1 MSEEVKQ
8 EEQSV
13 DNNYLEAIKKL
24 KESTVDKTEYEKL
37 LEENK
42 KLINTIVEQKP
53 VETKE
58 EEDTKPQVDIN
69 KLRRELYGNSELS
82 NLEYIDKTLQ
92 LRDALL
98 QAGEPDPFIPTGSKY
113 SPTDED
119 SAAANRVAEGL
130 KHCVDY
136 AKEYG
141 YDSEV
146 FTNELQRIT
155 VDVPLPKRKY

>member
-69 KLRRELYGNSELS
+69 KLRKELYGNSELS

-155 VDVPLPKRKY
+155 IDVPLPKRKY